1 MRAVGGHW
9 GDEALMAEELGGG
22 CSFPR
27 RPDTGRELLRQ
38 LQEER
43 RVSARKKKDEENE
56 GKRQSNVR
64 CGCTKLHFSSE
75 TCTDNHCMDCG
86 NVRKR
91 STNIRGNCSITI

>member
-43 RVSARKKKDEENE
+43 RVSARKKKDEE
-56 GKRQSNVR
+56 KR
-64 CGCTKLHFSSE
+64 G
-75 TCTDNHCMDCG
+75 
-86 NVRKR
+86 
-91 STNIRGNCSITI
+91 